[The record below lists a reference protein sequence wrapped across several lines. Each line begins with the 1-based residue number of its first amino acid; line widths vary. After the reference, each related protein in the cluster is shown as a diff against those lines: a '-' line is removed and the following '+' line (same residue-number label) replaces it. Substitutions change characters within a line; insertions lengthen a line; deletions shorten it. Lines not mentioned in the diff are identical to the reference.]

1 MKEKQKE
8 FNLGWS
14 KLNKLNFQVFP
25 EMNPKHLL
33 PELKFSNKKDLE
45 DFFISTYLLD
55 RRYVETTKK
64 CIFHQSLHWEMIYE
78 YIYLYMKLLF
88 LIMTLLYRSVM
99 FSWEKKLKNTPL

>member
-25 EMNPKHLL
+25 EMDPRHLL

-64 CIFHQSLHWEMIYE
+64 YIFHQSLH
-78 YIYLYMKLLF
+78 
-88 LIMTLLYRSVM
+88 
-99 FSWEKKLKNTPL
+99 